1 MYPHQS
7 VQQYNCQAY
16 WCILVVFAVQHICLE
31 MWKAEDQCLQ
41 SKYECMEKNERGTY
55 PAHETTLLTVA

>member
-16 WCILVVFAVQHICLE
+16 WCMVVMFAVQHICLE
-31 MWKAEDQCLQ
+31 MWKAEDQYVCSQ
-41 SKYECMEKNERGTY
+41 STNVWRRMKGERILHMKLHY
-55 PAHETTLLTVA
+55 